1 MITHTR
7 THAKYRTYI
16 LGHYGSR
23 NRSIVSVILFVP
35 SWHRKMYFFTFIRFP
50 KSQRTPGHS
59 SSVVTIW
66 QILLLLQ
73 HFTRELTKLTT
84 FKLVVIISARVSFRL
99 EVLDLT
105 LLDMVTQSLEV
116 IAVRLVTIG
125 AGVTLYQVQLQRA
138 NINK

>member
-16 LGHYGSR
+16 LGHYGRS
-23 NRSIVSVILFVP
+23 RSIVSVILFVP
-35 SWHRKMYFFTFIRFP
+35 SWHRKMYLFTFIRFP
-50 KSQRTPGHS
+50 KSQRTSGPS